1 MKIMKI
7 KTYIDKIITGITLVG
22 FAMNLMCTAALAAS
36 YTDVPTDHWAV
47 SVINQA
53 TDAGIM
59 QGRDNG
65 EFGLGDTIKR
75 SEFAAMLVRMM
86 KWDRSTAQT
95 STFADAKSSDWF
107 FADVNTLAERN
118 VYSENA
124 FRPNDNIT
132 RREMAVMLVKALG
145 YDELAK
151 SETNTVFSDVTTD
164 GGYIAVA
171 YNLGI
176 INGKSETIFDPEGSA
191 LREEGAAMM
200 MRMYNKYYSSLE
212 ELHGFY
218 AISSWGQKELGALMN
233 TISFGWSRLQYTDD
247 GKVFL
252 NQTTEDGNDWYVPSG
267 YQDAMDYMM
276 YSGAAINLAVTMTDT
291 DDCKAILLNADNRT
305 EAVNQLVAASEN
317 YNGVTVDFEGMKGT
331 ELKEGL
337 NQFIKELKS
346 VLGNK
351 KLYVAVHP
359 VLKNST
365 EYFDAY
371 DYRTLGEYADKIILM
386 AHDYAAYTLPDNLLN
401 TDFIATPVT
410 PFDEVYTAL
419 KAITNSQTGVQDK
432 DKIVFAVSTANT
444 TAWNT
449 TDKKIT
455 DGTSI
460 HPAMDTVIKRLAQP
474 DTEITYSDKYKNPY
488 AFYTTEDGQQI
499 LLWYEDSRSIKDKI
513 KLAKMFG
520 ISSLS
525 VWRIGAIP
533 EGASEQYMDVWET
546 IISE

>member
-1 MKIMKI
+1 MKI
-7 KTYIDKIITGITLVG
+7 KTYIDKIITGVTLAG
-22 FAMNLMCTAALAAS
+22 FAMNLMCPVSLAAS
-36 YTDVPTDHWAV
+36 YSDVPSDHWAM

-53 TDAGIM
+53 ADAGIM

-75 SEFAAMLVRMM
+75 CEFAAMLVRMM
-86 KWDRSTAQT
+86 KWDKSVAEVSAFNDTN
-95 STFADAKSSDWF
+95 SSDWF
-107 FADVNTLAERN
+107 FADVNSLAERN
-118 VYSENA
+118 VYSESA

-145 YDELAK
+145 YDELARG
-151 SETNTVFSDVTTD
+151 ETNSVFSDVTTD

-176 INGKSETIFDPEGSA
+176 INGKSETVFDPEGSA

-218 AISSWGQKELGALMN
+218 AISSWGQKELGALMD
-233 TISFGWSRLQYTDD
+233 TISFGWSRLQYTDE

-252 NQTTEDGNDWYVPSG
+252 NQTTEGGNDWYVPSG

-276 YSGAAINLAVTMTDT
+276 YSGASINLAVTMTDT
-291 DDCKAILLNADNRT
+291 NDCKAILLNADNRT
-305 EAVNQLVAASEN
+305 EAINQLVAASEN
-317 YNGVTVDFEGMKGT
+317 YNGVTVDFEGMKGA

-337 NQFIKELKS
+337 NQFIKELKTA
-346 VLGNK
+346 LGNK

-410 PFDEVYTAL
+410 PFDEVYAAL
-419 KAITNSQTGVQDK
+419 KAITNAQTGVQDK
-432 DKIVFAVSTANT
+432 TKIIFAVSTANT
-444 TAWNT
+444 SAWNT
-449 TDKKIT
+449 TEKKIT

-460 HPAMDTVIKRLAQP
+460 HPAMETVEKRIAQP
-474 DTEITYSDKYKNPY
+474 DTEITYSEKYKNPY

-520 ISSLS
+520 INSLS

>member
-1 MKIMKI
+1 MMKTKR
-7 KTYIDKIITGITLVG
+7 YINKIITGLTFVG
-22 FAMNLMCTAALAAS
+22 FAMNMMCPAVMAAS
-36 YTDVPTDHWAV
+36 YSDVPSEHWAI

-53 TDAGIM
+53 ADAGIM

-75 SEFAAMLVRMM
+75 CEFAAMLVRMM
-86 KWDRSTAQT
+86 KWDKSTAQVSAFT
-95 STFADAKSSDWF
+95 DANTNDWF
-107 FADVNTLAERN
+107 YADVNTLAERN
-118 VYSENA
+118 VYSESA

-151 SETNTVFSDVTTD
+151 SEKNTVFGDVTTD
-164 GGYIAVA
+164 AGYIAVA

-176 INGKSETIFDPEGSA
+176 INGKSETVFDPEGSA

-200 MRMYNKYYSSLE
+200 MRMYNKYYSSLD

-218 AISSWGQKELGALMN
+218 AISSWGQKEIAAQMDSV
-233 TISFGWSRLQYTDD
+233 SFGWSRLQYTDD
-247 GKVFL
+247 GKVHL
-252 NQTTEDGNDWYVPSG
+252 NQTTEGGNDWYIPSG
-267 YQDAMDYMM
+267 YEDALDYVMNG
-276 YSGAAINLAVTMTDT
+276 GASVNLAVTMTDIE
-291 DDCKAILLNADNRT
+291 DCKAILLNEENRK
-305 EAVNQLVAASEN
+305 EAISQLKDAVQI
-317 YNGVTVDFEGMKGT
+317 YNGITVDFEGMKGT

-337 NQFIKELKS
+337 NQFIKELKEA
-346 VLGNK
+346 LGNK
-351 KLYVAVHP
+351 TLYVAVHP
-359 VLKNST
+359 VLKNSS

-371 DYRTLGEYADKIILM
+371 DYKTLGEYADKIILM

-419 KAITNSQTGVQDK
+419 KAITDPVTGIQDNE
-432 DKIVFAVSTANT
+432 KIVFAVSTAST

-455 DGTSI
+455 DGKSI
-460 HPAMDTVIKRLAQP
+460 HPALDTVEKRLAQSN
-474 DTEITYSDKYKNPY
+474 TEINYSEKYKNPY

-499 LLWYEDSRSIKDKI
+499 LLWYEDSRSIDDKI
-513 KLAKMFG
+513 TLAKMFG
-520 ISSLS
+520 INSLS
-525 VWRIGAIP
+525 IWRIGAIP
-533 EGASEQYMDVWET
+533 EGSAEQYMNVWET
-546 IISE
+546 IIAE

>member
-1 MKIMKI
+1 MNI
-7 KTYIDKIITGITLVG
+7 KKIITGITLAAI
-22 FAMNLMCTAALAAS
+22 AMNLMCPLVFAKT
-36 YTDVPTDHWAV
+36 YTDVPSEHWAIA
-47 SVINQA
+47 VINQA
-53 TDAGIM
+53 ADACIM

-75 SEFAAMLVRMM
+75 CEFAAMLVRMM
-86 KWDRSTAQT
+86 KWDKSIAQ
-95 STFADAKSSDWF
+95 SSSFDDINSSDWF

-118 VYSENA
+118 VYSESS

-145 YDELAK
+145 YDELANGE
-151 SETNTVFSDVTTD
+151 SNSVFSDVSTD
-164 GGYIAVA
+164 SGYIAVA

-176 INGKSETIFDPEGSA
+176 INGKSETVFDPEGSA

-200 MRMYNKYYSSLE
+200 MRLYNKYYSDID

-218 AISSWGQKELGALMN
+218 AISSWGQKELAAQMD
-233 TISFGWSRLQYTDD
+233 TVSFGWSRLQYTDD
-247 GKVFL
+247 GNVLL
-252 NQTTEDGNDWYVPSG
+252 NQTTQDGNDWYMPDG
-267 YQDAMDYMM
+267 YQDAMDYVM
-276 YSGAAINLAVTMTDT
+276 YGGATINLAVTMTDT
-291 DDCKAILLNADNRT
+291 EDCKAILLNAENRA
-305 EAVNQLVAASEN
+305 EAVSQLVIASAN
-317 YNGVTVDFEGMKGT
+317 FNGVTVDFEGMKGN
-331 ELKEGL
+331 ELKEGF
-337 NQFIKELKS
+337 NQFIIELKS
-346 VLGNK
+346 ALGNK

-359 VLKNST
+359 VLKNSA

-371 DYRTLGEYADKIILM
+371 DYKTLGEYADKIILM
-386 AHDYAAYTLPDNLLN
+386 AHDYASYTLPDNLLN
-401 TDFIATPVT
+401 TTFIATPVT

-432 DKIVFAVSTANT
+432 NKIIFAVSTANT
-444 TAWNT
+444 SAWNT

-455 DGTSI
+455 DGKSI
-460 HPAMDTVIKRLAQP
+460 HPAMDTVEKRLAQP
-474 DTEITYSDKYKNPY
+474 DTEITYSEKYKNPY

-513 KLAKMFG
+513 KLSKMFG
-520 ISSLS
+520 VNSLS

-533 EGASEQYMDVWET
+533 NGTAEQYMNVWNT

>member
-1 MKIMKI
+1 MNI
-7 KTYIDKIITGITLVG
+7 KKIITGITLAAI
-22 FAMNLMCTAALAAS
+22 AMNLMCPLVFAKT
-36 YTDVPTDHWAV
+36 YTDVPPDHWAV
-47 SVINQA
+47 AVINQA
-53 TDAGIM
+53 ADAGIM

-75 SEFAAMLVRMM
+75 CEFAAMLVRMM
-86 KWDRSTAQT
+86 KWDKSIAQ
-95 STFADAKSSDWF
+95 SSSFDDINSSDWF

-118 VYSENA
+118 VYSESS

-145 YDELAK
+145 YDELAN
-151 SETNTVFSDVTTD
+151 SESNSVFSDVSTD
-164 GGYIAVA
+164 SGYIAVA

-200 MRMYNKYYSSLE
+200 MRLYNKYYSDID

-218 AISSWGQKELGALMN
+218 AISSWGQKELAAQMD
-233 TISFGWSRLQYTDD
+233 TVSFGWSRLQYTDD
-247 GKVFL
+247 GNVLL
-252 NQTTEDGNDWYVPSG
+252 NQTTQDGNDWYMPDG
-267 YQDAMDYMM
+267 YQDAMDYVM
-276 YSGAAINLAVTMTDT
+276 YGGATMNLAVTMTDT
-291 DDCKAILLNADNRT
+291 EDCKAILLNAENRA
-305 EAVNQLVAASEN
+305 EAVSQLVIASAN
-317 YNGVTVDFEGMKGT
+317 FNGVTVDFEGMKGN
-331 ELKEGL
+331 ELKEGF
-337 NQFIKELKS
+337 NQFIIELKS
-346 VLGNK
+346 ALGNK

-359 VLKNST
+359 VLRNSA

-371 DYRTLGEYADKIILM
+371 DYKTLGEYADKIILM
-386 AHDYAAYTLPDNLLN
+386 AHDYASYTLPDNLLN
-401 TDFIATPVT
+401 TTFIATPVT

-432 DKIVFAVSTANT
+432 NKIIFAVSTANT
-444 TAWNT
+444 SAWNT

-455 DGTSI
+455 DGKSI
-460 HPAMDTVIKRLAQP
+460 HPAMDTVEKRLAQP
-474 DTEITYSDKYKNPY
+474 DTEITYSEKYKNPY

-513 KLAKMFG
+513 KLSKMFG
-520 ISSLS
+520 VNSLS

-533 EGASEQYMDVWET
+533 NGATEQYMNVWDVIDAE
-546 IISE
+546 

>member
-1 MKIMKI
+1 MMKTKR
-7 KTYIDKIITGITLVG
+7 YINKIITGLTFVG
-22 FAMNLMCTAALAAS
+22 FAMNMMCPAVMAAS
-36 YTDVPTDHWAV
+36 YSDVPSEHWAI

-53 TDAGIM
+53 ADAGIM

-75 SEFAAMLVRMM
+75 CEFAAMLVRMM
-86 KWDRSTAQT
+86 KWDKSTAQV
-95 STFADAKSSDWF
+95 SAFADANTNDWF
-107 FADVNTLAERN
+107 YADVNTLAERN
-118 VYSENA
+118 VYSEST

-151 SETNTVFSDVTTD
+151 SEKNTVFGDVTTD
-164 GGYIAVA
+164 AGYIAVA

-176 INGKSETIFDPEGSA
+176 INGKSETVFDPEGSA

-200 MRMYNKYYSSLE
+200 MRMYNKYYSSLD

-218 AISSWGQKELGALMN
+218 AISSWGQKEIAAQMDSV
-233 TISFGWSRLQYTDD
+233 SFGWSRLQYTDD
-247 GKVFL
+247 GKVHL
-252 NQTTEDGNDWYVPSG
+252 NQTTEGGNDWYIPSG
-267 YQDAMDYMM
+267 YEDALDYVMNG
-276 YSGAAINLAVTMTDT
+276 GASVNLAVTMTDIE
-291 DDCKAILLNADNRT
+291 DCKAILLNEENRK
-305 EAVNQLVAASEN
+305 EAISQLKDAVQI
-317 YNGVTVDFEGMKGT
+317 YNGITVDFEGMKGT

-337 NQFIKELKS
+337 NQFIKELKEA
-346 VLGNK
+346 LGNK
-351 KLYVAVHP
+351 TLYVAVHP
-359 VLKNST
+359 VLKNSS

-371 DYRTLGEYADKIILM
+371 DYKTLGEYADKIILM

-419 KAITNSQTGVQDK
+419 KAITDPVTGIQDNE
-432 DKIVFAVSTANT
+432 KIVFAVSTAST

-455 DGTSI
+455 DGKSI
-460 HPAMDTVIKRLAQP
+460 HPALDTVEKRLAQSN
-474 DTEITYSDKYKNPY
+474 TEINYSEKYKNPY

-499 LLWYEDSRSIKDKI
+499 LLWYEDSRSIEDKI
-513 KLAKMFG
+513 TLAKMFG
-520 ISSLS
+520 INSLS
-525 VWRIGAIP
+525 IWRIGAIP
-533 EGASEQYMDVWET
+533 EGSAEQYMNVWET
-546 IISE
+546 IIRN

>member
-1 MKIMKI
+1 MKI
-7 KTYIDKIITGITLVG
+7 KTYIDKIITGVTLAG
-22 FAMNLMCTAALAAS
+22 FAMNLMCSVSLAAS
-36 YTDVPTDHWAV
+36 YSDVPSDHWAM

-53 TDAGIM
+53 ADTGIM

-75 SEFAAMLVRMM
+75 CEFAAMLVRMM
-86 KWDRSTAQT
+86 KWDKSVAEV
-95 STFADAKSSDWF
+95 SAFNDANSSDWF
-107 FADVNTLAERN
+107 FADVNSLAERN
-118 VYSENA
+118 VYSESA

-145 YDELAK
+145 YDELARG
-151 SETNTVFSDVTTD
+151 ETNSVFSDVTTD

-176 INGKSETIFDPEGSA
+176 INGKSETVFDPEGSA

-218 AISSWGQKELGALMN
+218 AISSWGQKELGALMD
-233 TISFGWSRLQYTDD
+233 TISFGWSRLQYTDE

-252 NQTTEDGNDWYVPSG
+252 NQTTEGGNDWYVPSG

-276 YSGAAINLAVTMTDT
+276 YSGASINLAVTMTDT
-291 DDCKAILLNADNRT
+291 NDCKAILLNADNRT
-305 EAVNQLVAASEN
+305 EAINQLVAASEN
-317 YNGVTVDFEGMKGT
+317 YNGVTVDFEGMKGA

-337 NQFIKELKS
+337 NQFIKELKTA
-346 VLGNK
+346 LGNK

-410 PFDEVYTAL
+410 PFDEVYAAL
-419 KAITNSQTGVQDK
+419 KAITNAQTGVQDK
-432 DKIVFAVSTANT
+432 TKIIFAVSTANT
-444 TAWNT
+444 SAWNT
-449 TDKKIT
+449 TEKKIT

-460 HPAMDTVIKRLAQP
+460 HPAMETVEKRIAQP
-474 DTEITYSDKYKNPY
+474 DTEITYSEKYKNPY

-520 ISSLS
+520 INSLS

>member
-1 MKIMKI
+1 MKI
-7 KTYIDKIITGITLVG
+7 KTYIDKIITGVTLAG
-22 FAMNLMCTAALAAS
+22 FAMNLMCPVSLAAS
-36 YTDVPTDHWAV
+36 YSDVPSDHWAM

-53 TDAGIM
+53 ADAGIM

-75 SEFAAMLVRMM
+75 CEFAAMLVRMM
-86 KWDRSTAQT
+86 KWDKSVAEVSAFNDTN
-95 STFADAKSSDWF
+95 SSDWF
-107 FADVNTLAERN
+107 FADVNSLAERN
-118 VYSENA
+118 VYSESA

-145 YDELAK
+145 YDELARG
-151 SETNTVFSDVTTD
+151 ETNSVFSDVTTD

-176 INGKSETIFDPEGSA
+176 INGKSETVFDPEGSA
-191 LREEGAAMM
+191 LREESAAMM

-218 AISSWGQKELGALMN
+218 AISSWGQKELGALMD
-233 TISFGWSRLQYTDD
+233 TISFGWSRLQYTDE

-252 NQTTEDGNDWYVPSG
+252 NQTTEGGNDWYVPSG

-276 YSGAAINLAVTMTDT
+276 YSGASINLAVTMTDT
-291 DDCKAILLNADNRT
+291 NDCKAILLNADNRT
-305 EAVNQLVAASEN
+305 EAINQLVAASEN
-317 YNGVTVDFEGMKGT
+317 YNGVTVDFEGMKGA

-337 NQFIKELKS
+337 NQFIKELKTA
-346 VLGNK
+346 LGNK

-410 PFDEVYTAL
+410 PFDEVYAAL
-419 KAITNSQTGVQDK
+419 KAITNAQTGVQDK
-432 DKIVFAVSTANT
+432 TKIIFAVSTANT
-444 TAWNT
+444 SAWNT
-449 TDKKIT
+449 TEKKIT

-460 HPAMDTVIKRLAQP
+460 HPAMETVEKRIAQP
-474 DTEITYSDKYKNPY
+474 DTEITYSEKYKNPY

-520 ISSLS
+520 INSLS

>member
-1 MKIMKI
+1 MMNTKRCIN
-7 KTYIDKIITGITLVG
+7 KIITGLTFVG
-22 FAMNLMCTAALAAS
+22 FAMNLMYPAAMAAS
-36 YTDVPTDHWAV
+36 YTDVPSDHWAIE
-47 SVINQA
+47 VINQA
-53 TDAGIM
+53 ADAGIM

-86 KWDRSTAQT
+86 KWDKSTTEVSGFSDISYA
-95 STFADAKSSDWF
+95 DWF

-118 VYSENA
+118 VYSENS

-151 SETNTVFSDVTTD
+151 SEKNTVFSDVTTD
-164 GGYIAVA
+164 EGYIAIA

-176 INGKSETIFDPEGSA
+176 INGKSETVFDPEGSA

-200 MRMYNKYYSSLE
+200 MRMYNKYYSSID

-218 AISSWGQKELGALMN
+218 AISSWGQKEIAAQMDSV
-233 TISFGWSRLQYTDD
+233 SFGWSRLQYTDD
-247 GKVFL
+247 CKVHL
-252 NQTTEDGNDWYVPSG
+252 NQTTEGGNDWYIPSG
-267 YQDAMDYMM
+267 YEDALDYVMNG
-276 YSGAAINLAVTMTDT
+276 GASVNLAVTMTDIE
-291 DDCKAILLNADNRT
+291 DCKAILLNEENRKET
-305 EAVNQLVAASEN
+305 ISQLKDAVQI
-317 YNGVTVDFEGMKGT
+317 YNGITVDFEGMKGT

-337 NQFIKELKS
+337 NQFIKELKEA
-346 VLGNK
+346 LGNK
-351 KLYVAVHP
+351 TLYVAVHP
-359 VLKNST
+359 VLKNSS

-371 DYRTLGEYADKIILM
+371 DYKTLGEYADKIILM

-419 KAITNSQTGVQDK
+419 KAITNPVTGIQDK
-432 DKIVFAVSTANT
+432 EKIVFAVSTEST

-455 DGTSI
+455 DGKSI
-460 HPAMDTVIKRLAQP
+460 HPALDTVEKRLAQS
-474 DTEITYSDKYKNPY
+474 DTEIHYSETYKNPY
-488 AFYTTEDGQQI
+488 AFYTTDDGQQI
-499 LLWYEDSRSIKDKI
+499 LLWYEDSRSIEDKI
-513 KLAKMFG
+513 TLAKMFG
-520 ISSLS
+520 INSLS
-525 VWRIGAIP
+525 IWRIGAIP
-533 EGASEQYMDVWET
+533 EGSAEQYMNVWET
-546 IISE
+546 IIAE

>member
-1 MKIMKI
+1 MKI
-7 KTYIDKIITGITLVG
+7 KTYIDKIITGVTLAG
-22 FAMNLMCTAALAAS
+22 FAMNLMCPVSLAAS
-36 YTDVPTDHWAV
+36 YSDVPSDHWAM

-53 TDAGIM
+53 ADAGIM

-75 SEFAAMLVRMM
+75 CEFAAMLVRMM
-86 KWDRSTAQT
+86 KWDKSVAEV
-95 STFADAKSSDWF
+95 SAFNDANSSDWF
-107 FADVNTLAERN
+107 FADVNSLAERN
-118 VYSENA
+118 VYSESA

-145 YDELAK
+145 YDELARG
-151 SETNTVFSDVTTD
+151 ETNSVFSDVTTD

-176 INGKSETIFDPEGSA
+176 INGKSETVFDPEGSA

-218 AISSWGQKELGALMN
+218 AISSWGQKELGALMD
-233 TISFGWSRLQYTDD
+233 TISFGWSRLQYTDE

-252 NQTTEDGNDWYVPSG
+252 NQTTEGGNDWYVPSG

-276 YSGAAINLAVTMTDT
+276 YSGASINLAVTMTDT
-291 DDCKAILLNADNRT
+291 NDCKAILLNADNRT
-305 EAVNQLVAASEN
+305 EAINQLVAASEN
-317 YNGVTVDFEGMKGT
+317 YNGVTVDFEGMKGA

-337 NQFIKELKS
+337 NQFIKELKTA
-346 VLGNK
+346 LGNK

-410 PFDEVYTAL
+410 PFDEVYAAL
-419 KAITNSQTGVQDK
+419 KAITNAQTGVQDK
-432 DKIVFAVSTANT
+432 TKIIFAVSTANT
-444 TAWNT
+444 SAWNT
-449 TDKKIT
+449 TEKKIT

-460 HPAMDTVIKRLAQP
+460 HPAMETVEKRIAQP
-474 DTEITYSDKYKNPY
+474 DTEITYSEKYKNPY

-513 KLAKMFG
+513 KLARMFG
-520 ISSLS
+520 INSLS

>member
-1 MKIMKI
+1 MKI
-7 KTYIDKIITGITLVG
+7 KTYIDKIITGTILAS
-22 FAMNLMCTAALAAS
+22 FAINVMCPAVIAAS
-36 YTDVPTDHWAV
+36 YSDVPSDHWAV
-47 SVINQA
+47 EVINQA
-53 TDAGIM
+53 ADAGIM
-59 QGRDNG
+59 QGRDDG

-75 SEFAAMLVRMM
+75 CEFAAMLVRMM
-86 KWDRSTAQT
+86 KWDKSTAQVSAFT
-95 STFADAKSSDWF
+95 DANTNDWF
-107 FADVNTLAERN
+107 YADVNTLAERN
-118 VYSENA
+118 VYSESA

-151 SETNTVFSDVTTD
+151 GETNTVFSDVTTD
-164 GGYIAVA
+164 AGYIAVA

-176 INGKSETIFDPEGSA
+176 INGKSETVFDPEGSA

-200 MRMYNKYYSSLE
+200 MRMYNKYYSSLD

-218 AISSWGQKELGALMN
+218 AISSWGQKEIAAQMDSV
-233 TISFGWSRLQYTDD
+233 SFGWSRLQYTDD
-247 GKVFL
+247 GKVHL
-252 NQTTEDGNDWYVPSG
+252 NQTTEGGNDWYIPSG
-267 YQDAMDYMM
+267 YEDALDYVMNG
-276 YSGAAINLAVTMTDT
+276 GASVNLAVTMTDIE
-291 DDCKAILLNADNRT
+291 DCKAILLNEENRK
-305 EAVNQLVAASEN
+305 EAISQLKDAVQI
-317 YNGVTVDFEGMKGT
+317 YNGITVDFEGMKGA

-337 NQFIKELKS
+337 NQFVKELKS
-346 VLGNK
+346 ALGNK

-371 DYRTLGEYADKIILM
+371 DYKTLGEYADKIILM

-419 KAITNSQTGVQDK
+419 RAITNAQTGVQDK
-432 DKIVFAVSTANT
+432 SKIVFAVSTANT

-455 DGTSI
+455 DGKSI
-460 HPAMDTVIKRLAQP
+460 HPALDTVEKRLAQP
-474 DTEITYSDKYKNPY
+474 DTEINYSEKYKNPY

-520 ISSLS
+520 INSLS
-525 VWRIGAIP
+525 IWRIGAIP
-533 EGASEQYMDVWET
+533 EGSSEQYMNVWET
-546 IISE
+546 IIAE

>member
-1 MKIMKI
+1 MMNTKR
-7 KTYIDKIITGITLVG
+7 YINKIITGLTFVG
-22 FAMNLMCTAALAAS
+22 FAMNLMCPAVMAAS
-36 YTDVPTDHWAV
+36 YSDVPSDHWAV
-47 SVINQA
+47 EVINQA
-53 TDAGIM
+53 ADAGIM

-75 SEFAAMLVRMM
+75 CEFAAMLVRMM
-86 KWDRSTAQT
+86 KWDKSTAQVSAFT
-95 STFADAKSSDWF
+95 DANSNDWF
-107 FADVNTLAERN
+107 YADVNTLAERN
-118 VYSENA
+118 VYSESA

-132 RREMAVMLVKALG
+132 RSEMAVMLVKALG

-151 SETNTVFSDVTTD
+151 SEKNTVFGDVTTD
-164 GGYIAVA
+164 AEYIAVA

-176 INGKSETIFDPEGSA
+176 INGKSETLFDPEGSA

-200 MRMYNKYYSSLE
+200 MRLYNKYYSDIE
-212 ELHGFY
+212 EKHGFY
-218 AISSWGQKELGALMN
+218 AISSWGQKEIAAQMD
-233 TISFGWSRLQYTDD
+233 TVSFGWSRLQYTDD

-252 NQTTEDGNDWYVPSG
+252 NQTTQEVNDWYIPEG
-267 YQDAMDYMM
+267 YQDALDYVM
-276 YSGAAINLAVTMTDT
+276 SGGTSTNLAVTMTDIE
-291 DDCKAILLNADNRT
+291 DCKAILLNADNRT
-305 EAVNQLVAASEN
+305 EAVNELVAASEN
-317 YNGVTVDFEGMKGT
+317 FNGVTIDFEGMKGA

-337 NQFIKELKS
+337 NQFVKELKS
-346 VLGNK
+346 ALGNK

-371 DYRTLGEYADKIILM
+371 DYKTLGEYADKIILM

-419 KAITNSQTGVQDK
+419 RAITNAQTGVQDK
-432 DKIVFAVSTANT
+432 SKIVFAVSTANT

-455 DGTSI
+455 DGKSI
-460 HPAMDTVIKRLAQP
+460 HPALDTVEKRLAQP
-474 DTEITYSDKYKNPY
+474 DTEINYSEKYKNPY

-520 ISSLS
+520 INSLS
-525 VWRIGAIP
+525 IWRIGAIP
-533 EGASEQYMDVWET
+533 EGSSEQYMNVWET
-546 IISE
+546 IIAE

>member
-1 MKIMKI
+1 MKI
-7 KTYIDKIITGITLVG
+7 KTYIDKIITGVTLAG
-22 FAMNLMCTAALAAS
+22 FAMNLMCPVSLAAS
-36 YTDVPTDHWAV
+36 YSDVPSDHWAM

-53 TDAGIM
+53 ADAGIM

-75 SEFAAMLVRMM
+75 CEFAAMLVRMM
-86 KWDRSTAQT
+86 KWDKSVAEV
-95 STFADAKSSDWF
+95 SAFNDANSSDWF
-107 FADVNTLAERN
+107 FADVNSLAERN
-118 VYSENA
+118 VYSESA

-145 YDELAK
+145 YDELARG
-151 SETNTVFSDVTTD
+151 ETNSVFSDVTTD

-176 INGKSETIFDPEGSA
+176 INGKSETVFDPEGSA

-218 AISSWGQKELGALMN
+218 AISSWGQKELGALMD
-233 TISFGWSRLQYTDD
+233 TISFGWSRLQYTDE

-252 NQTTEDGNDWYVPSG
+252 NQTTEGGNDWYVPSG

-276 YSGAAINLAVTMTDT
+276 YSGASINLAVTMTDT
-291 DDCKAILLNADNRT
+291 NDCKAILLNADNRT
-305 EAVNQLVAASEN
+305 EAINQLVAASEN
-317 YNGVTVDFEGMKGT
+317 YNGVTVDFEGMKGA

-337 NQFIKELKS
+337 NQFIKELKTA
-346 VLGNK
+346 LGNK

-410 PFDEVYTAL
+410 PFDEVYAAL
-419 KAITNSQTGVQDK
+419 KAITNAQTGVQDK
-432 DKIVFAVSTANT
+432 TKIIFAVSTANT
-444 TAWNT
+444 SAWNT
-449 TDKKIT
+449 TEKKIT

-460 HPAMDTVIKRLAQP
+460 HPAMETVEKRIAQP
-474 DTEITYSDKYKNPY
+474 DTEITYSEKYKNPY

-520 ISSLS
+520 INLLS

>member
-1 MKIMKI
+1 MKI
-7 KTYIDKIITGITLVG
+7 KTYIDKVIKGTILAS
-22 FAMNLMCTAALAAS
+22 FAINVMCPAVMAAS
-36 YTDVPTDHWAV
+36 YSDVPSEHWAV

-53 TDAGIM
+53 ADAGIM

-75 SEFAAMLVRMM
+75 CEFAAMLVRMM
-86 KWDRSTAQT
+86 KWDKSTAQVSAFT
-95 STFADAKSSDWF
+95 DANSNDWF
-107 FADVNTLAERN
+107 YADVNTLAERN
-118 VYSENA
+118 VYSESS

-151 SETNTVFSDVTTD
+151 SEANTVFSDVTTD
-164 GGYIAVA
+164 AGYIAVA

-176 INGKSETIFDPEGSA
+176 INGKSETVFDPEGSA

-200 MRMYNKYYSSLE
+200 MRMYSKYYSSLE

-218 AISSWGQKELGALMN
+218 AISSWGQKEIAAQMDSV
-233 TISFGWSRLQYTDD
+233 SFGWSRLQYIDD
-247 GKVFL
+247 GKVHL
-252 NQTTEDGNDWYVPSG
+252 NQTTEGGNDWYIPSG
-267 YQDAMDYMM
+267 YEDALDYVMNG
-276 YSGAAINLAVTMTDT
+276 GASVNLAVTMTDIE
-291 DDCKAILLNADNRT
+291 DCKAILLNEENRK
-305 EAVNQLVAASEN
+305 EAISQLKDAVQI
-317 YNGVTVDFEGMKGT
+317 YNGITVDFEGMKGT

-337 NQFIKELKS
+337 NQFIKELKEA
-346 VLGNK
+346 LGNK
-351 KLYVAVHP
+351 TLYVAVHP
-359 VLKNST
+359 VLKNSS

-371 DYRTLGEYADKIILM
+371 DYKTLGEYADKIILM

-419 KAITNSQTGVQDK
+419 KAITDPVTGIQDNE
-432 DKIVFAVSTANT
+432 KIVFAVSTAST

-455 DGTSI
+455 HGKSI
-460 HPAMDTVIKRLAQP
+460 HPALDTVEKRLAQP
-474 DTEITYSDKYKNPY
+474 DTEINYSEKYKNPY

-499 LLWYEDSRSIKDKI
+499 LLWYEDSRSIEDKI
-513 KLAKMFG
+513 TLAKMFG
-520 ISSLS
+520 INSLS
-525 VWRIGAIP
+525 IWRIGAIP
-533 EGASEQYMDVWET
+533 EGSAEQYMNVWET
-546 IISE
+546 IIAE

>member
-1 MKIMKI
+1 MRLKA
-7 KTYIDKIITGITLVG
+7 YIDKITTGVIIAG
-22 FAMNLMCTAALAAS
+22 FAMNVMCPAVMAAT
-36 YTDVPTDHWAV
+36 YTDVPSDHWAV
-47 SVINQA
+47 SVISEA
-53 TDAGIM
+53 ADSGIM
-59 QGRDNG
+59 QGRGNG

-86 KWDRSTAQT
+86 KWDKSTAQT
-95 STFADAKSSDWF
+95 SAFTDANSSDWF

-118 VYSENA
+118 VYSESV

-151 SETNTVFSDVTTD
+151 SETNTVFGDVTTD
-164 GGYIAVA
+164 AGYIAVA

-176 INGKSETIFDPEGSA
+176 INGKSETVFDPEGSA

-200 MRMYNKYYSSLE
+200 MRLYNKYYSDIE

-218 AISSWGQKELGALMN
+218 AISSWGQKELAAQMD
-233 TISFGWSRLQYTDD
+233 TISFGWSRLQFTDE

-252 NQTTEDGNDWYVPSG
+252 NQTTQDGNDWYIPEG
-267 YQDAMDYMM
+267 YQDALDYVMNN
-276 YSGAAINLAVTMTDT
+276 GASVNLAVTMTDSE
-291 DDCKAILLNADNRT
+291 DCKAILLNADNRA
-305 EAVNQLVAASEN
+305 EAIKQLVEASPS
-317 YNGVTVDFEGMKGT
+317 YNGITVDFEGMKGA
-331 ELKEGL
+331 ELKDGL
-337 NQFIKELKS
+337 NLFVKDLKS
-346 VLGNK
+346 ALGNK

-359 VLKNST
+359 VLKNSS

-371 DYRTLGEYADKIILM
+371 DYKTLGEYADKIILM

-401 TDFIATPVT
+401 TNFIATPVT

-419 KAITNSQTGVQDK
+419 KAITNAQTGVQDK
-432 DKIVFAVSTANT
+432 NKIMFAVSTAST

-449 TDKKIT
+449 ADKKIT

-460 HPAMDTVIKRLAQP
+460 HPALDTVEKRLAQP
-474 DTEITYSDKYKNPY
+474 DTEINYSEKYKNPY

-499 LLWYEDSRSIKDKI
+499 LLWYEDSRSIEDKI
-513 KLAKMFG
+513 TLAKMFG
-520 ISSLS
+520 INSLS
-525 VWRIGAIP
+525 IWRIGAIP
-533 EGASEQYMDVWET
+533 NGAAEQYMDVWNT

>member
-1 MKIMKI
+1 MKI
-7 KTYIDKIITGITLVG
+7 KTYIDKIITGVTLAG
-22 FAMNLMCTAALAAS
+22 FAMNLMCPVSLAAS
-36 YTDVPTDHWAV
+36 YSDVPSDHWAM

-53 TDAGIM
+53 ADAGIM

-75 SEFAAMLVRMM
+75 CEFAAMLVRMM
-86 KWDRSTAQT
+86 KWDKSVAEVSAFNDTN
-95 STFADAKSSDWF
+95 SSDWF
-107 FADVNTLAERN
+107 FADVNSLAERN
-118 VYSENA
+118 VYSESA

-145 YDELAK
+145 YDELARG
-151 SETNTVFSDVTTD
+151 ETNSVFSDVTTD

-176 INGKSETIFDPEGSA
+176 INGKSETVFDPEGSA
-191 LREEGAAMM
+191 LREESAAMM

-218 AISSWGQKELGALMN
+218 AISSWGQKELGALMD
-233 TISFGWSRLQYTDD
+233 TISFGWSRLQYTDE

-252 NQTTEDGNDWYVPSG
+252 NQTTEGGNDWYVPSG

-276 YSGAAINLAVTMTDT
+276 YSGASINLAVTMTDT
-291 DDCKAILLNADNRT
+291 NDCKAILLNADNRT
-305 EAVNQLVAASEN
+305 EAINQLVAASEN
-317 YNGVTVDFEGMKGT
+317 YNGVTVDFEGMKGA

-337 NQFIKELKS
+337 NQFIKELKTA
-346 VLGNK
+346 LGNK

-410 PFDEVYTAL
+410 PFDEVYAAL
-419 KAITNSQTGVQDK
+419 KAITNAQTGVQDK
-432 DKIVFAVSTANT
+432 TKIIFAVSTANT
-444 TAWNT
+444 SAWNT
-449 TDKKIT
+449 TEKKIT

-460 HPAMDTVIKRLAQP
+460 HPAMETVEKRIAQP
-474 DTEITYSDKYKNPY
+474 DTEITYSEKYKNPY

-520 ISSLS
+520 INLLS

>member
-1 MKIMKI
+1 MMNTKR
-7 KTYIDKIITGITLVG
+7 YINKIITGLTFVG
-22 FAMNLMCTAALAAS
+22 FAMNLMYPAAMAAS
-36 YTDVPTDHWAV
+36 YTDVPSDHWAIE
-47 SVINQA
+47 VINQA
-53 TDAGIM
+53 AYAGIM

-75 SEFAAMLVRMM
+75 CEFAAMLVRMM
-86 KWDRSTAQT
+86 KWDKSTAQVSAFT
-95 STFADAKSSDWF
+95 DANSNDWF
-107 FADVNTLAERN
+107 YADVNTLAERN
-118 VYSENA
+118 VYSESS

-151 SETNTVFSDVTTD
+151 SEANTVFSDVTTD
-164 GGYIAVA
+164 AGYIAVA

-176 INGKSETIFDPEGSA
+176 INGKSETVFDPEGSA

-200 MRMYNKYYSSLE
+200 MRMYSKYYSSLE

-218 AISSWGQKELGALMN
+218 AISSWGQKEIAAQMDSV
-233 TISFGWSRLQYTDD
+233 SFGWSRLQYTDD
-247 GKVFL
+247 GKVHL
-252 NQTTEDGNDWYVPSG
+252 NQTTEGGNDWYIPSG
-267 YQDAMDYMM
+267 YEDALDYVMNG
-276 YSGAAINLAVTMTDT
+276 GASVNLAVTMTDIE
-291 DDCKAILLNADNRT
+291 DCKAILLNEENRK
-305 EAVNQLVAASEN
+305 EAISQLKDAVQI
-317 YNGVTVDFEGMKGT
+317 YNGITVDFEGMKGT

-337 NQFIKELKS
+337 NQFIKELKEA
-346 VLGNK
+346 LGNK
-351 KLYVAVHP
+351 TLYVAVHP
-359 VLKNST
+359 VLKNSS

-371 DYRTLGEYADKIILM
+371 DYKTLGEYADKIILM

-419 KAITNSQTGVQDK
+419 KAITNAQTGVQDK
-432 DKIVFAVSTANT
+432 SKIVFAVSTAST

-455 DGTSI
+455 DGKSI
-460 HPAMDTVIKRLAQP
+460 HPALDTVEKRLAQS
-474 DTEITYSDKYKNPY
+474 DTEITYSEKYKNPY

-499 LLWYEDSRSIKDKI
+499 LLWYEDSRSIEDKI

-520 ISSLS
+520 INSLS
-525 VWRIGAIP
+525 IWRIGAIP
-533 EGASEQYMDVWET
+533 NGSAEQYMDVWET
-546 IISE
+546 IIAE

>member
-1 MKIMKI
+1 MKI
-7 KTYIDKIITGITLVG
+7 KTYIDKVIKGTILAS
-22 FAMNLMCTAALAAS
+22 FAINVMCPAVMAAS
-36 YTDVPTDHWAV
+36 YSDVPSEHWAV

-53 TDAGIM
+53 ADAGIM

-75 SEFAAMLVRMM
+75 CEFAAMLVRMM
-86 KWDRSTAQT
+86 KWDKSTAQVSAFT
-95 STFADAKSSDWF
+95 DANTNDWF

-118 VYSENA
+118 VYSEST

-151 SETNTVFSDVTTD
+151 SEKNTVFSDVTTD
-164 GGYIAVA
+164 AGYIAVA

-176 INGKSETIFDPEGSA
+176 INGKSETVFDPEGSA

-200 MRMYNKYYSSLE
+200 MRMYSKYYSSLE

-218 AISSWGQKELGALMN
+218 AISSWGQKEIAAQMDSV
-233 TISFGWSRLQYTDD
+233 SFGWSRLQYTDD
-247 GKVFL
+247 GKVHL
-252 NQTTEDGNDWYVPSG
+252 NQTTEGGNDWYIPSG
-267 YQDAMDYMM
+267 YEDALDYVMNG
-276 YSGAAINLAVTMTDT
+276 GASVNLAVTMTDIE
-291 DDCKAILLNADNRT
+291 DCKAILLNEENRK
-305 EAVNQLVAASEN
+305 EAISQLKDAVQI
-317 YNGVTVDFEGMKGT
+317 YNGITVDFEGMKGT

-337 NQFIKELKS
+337 NQFIKELKEA
-346 VLGNK
+346 LGNK
-351 KLYVAVHP
+351 TLYVAVHP
-359 VLKNST
+359 VLKNSS

-371 DYRTLGEYADKIILM
+371 DYKTLGEYADKIILM

-419 KAITNSQTGVQDK
+419 KAITNAQTGVQDK
-432 DKIVFAVSTANT
+432 SKIVFAVSTAST

-449 TDKKIT
+449 TGKKIT
-455 DGTSI
+455 DGKSI
-460 HPAMDTVIKRLAQP
+460 HPALDTVEKRLAQS
-474 DTEITYSDKYKNPY
+474 DTEITYSEKYKNPY

-499 LLWYEDSRSIKDKI
+499 LLWYEDNRSIEDKI
-513 KLAKMFG
+513 TLAKMFG
-520 ISSLS
+520 INSLS
-525 VWRIGAIP
+525 IWRIGAIP
-533 EGASEQYMDVWET
+533 EGSAEQYMNVWET
-546 IISE
+546 IIRN